1 MEKSAVFRERE
12 DEIVLSAALIAILSI
27 LTVLRTYL
35 DFLSI
40 LFSPEKLAE
49 LLGPYGPAG
58 IVAGQF
64 VQVLIAPI
72 PPVTPVASGL
82 LYGPWY
88 GMILS
93 VIGAA
98 LGSILAII
106 LSRKYGR
113 PLVERFVRDS
123 VMERFDSFT
132 EKTGYTPFLVLF
144 IFPGFPD
151 DALCFIA
158 GLTKLDWKN
167 LAIIASLGRI
177 PGILMLTTT
186 GYSIAEANLI
196 LFIIAFSSVAAIS
209 ILSVKHRKNL
219 ENYFDYFR
227 KRIIH

>member
-1 MEKSAVFRERE
+1 MDKSNIFKERE
-12 DEIVLSAALIAILSI
+12 EELVLSAVLITSLIALMIFWKD
-27 LTVLRTYL
+27 L
-35 DFLSI
+35 DFLSV
-40 LFSPEKLAE
+40 LFRPEELAQI
-49 LLGPYGPAG
+49 LGPYGPAG
-58 IVAGQF
+58 IIVGQF
-64 VQVLIAPI
+64 IQVLIAPI

-88 GMILS
+88 GMVLS

-98 LGSILAII
+98 FGSVLAIF
-106 LSRKYGR
+106 LSRRYGR

-123 VMERFDSFT
+123 AMERFDSIT

-151 DALCFIA
+151 DALCFIV

-186 GYSIAEANLI
+186 GHSIAEANLA
-196 LFIIAFSSVAAIS
+196 LFILASSSVAIVS
-209 ILSVKHRKNL
+209 ILSIKYREEL
-219 ENYFDYFR
+219 EEFFTKIR
-227 KRIIH
+227 LRTSL